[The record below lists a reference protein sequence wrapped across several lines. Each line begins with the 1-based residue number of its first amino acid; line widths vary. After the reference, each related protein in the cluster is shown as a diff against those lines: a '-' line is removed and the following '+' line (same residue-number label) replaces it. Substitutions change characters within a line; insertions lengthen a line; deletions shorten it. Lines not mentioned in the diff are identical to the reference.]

1 MPTRVKKESSR
12 RKQNIIAAI
21 LMVASLPAYAEGKI
35 ILGYNAAIHESRTT
49 SSQAVQSVLIQ
60 LGGST
65 DALASVVNIASN
77 MADINGS
84 ISNTISGVSGT
95 INNLTTTAL
104 GAVNTGHI
112 LLGIDT
118 VMHGI
123 TDLSGSLR

>member
-1 MPTRVKKESSR
+1 MPTQVKKESSR
-12 RKQNIIAAI
+12 RKKHIIAAI
-21 LMVASLPAYAEGKI
+21 LMVASHPAFAEGKI
-35 ILGYNAAIHESRTT
+35 LLGYNAAIQESRTT
-49 SSQAVQSVLIQ
+49 SAQAVQSVLLQ

-84 ISNTISGVSGT
+84 ISTTIRGVSGT
-95 INNLTTTAL
+95 INNLPTTAL

-112 LLGIDT
+112 LLGIDA

-123 TDLSGSLR
+123 TGRSGLLR